1 MAKQFKNIIKILFVC
16 HGNICRSPMAEFV
29 LKDIVARA
37 GLTDRIT
44 VASAATSTEEI
55 GNPVH
60 RGTREKLRQY
70 GISVAGKTA
79 VQLKRSDYDRYDY
92 LIGMDDWNI
101 RNILRITGGDPD
113 GKVSKLLAFAGRD
126 GDIADPWY
134 TGNFDET
141 YDDVKAGC
149 DGLMKTLRKTLMEE
163 R

>member
-1 MAKQFKNIIKILFVC
+1 MIKILFVC

-29 LKDIVARA
+29 MKDIVAKA
-37 GLTDRIT
+37 GMTDLVMI
-44 VASAATSTEEI
+44 ASAATSTEEI

-60 RGTREKLRQY
+60 RGTRQKLDRY

-79 VQLKRSDYDRYDY
+79 VQMKKSDYDKYDY

-101 RNILRITGGDPD
+101 RNILWITGGDPER
-113 GKVSKLLAFAGRD
+113 KVDKLLEYAGRT

-134 TGNFDET
+134 SGNFDET

-149 DGLMKTLRKTLMEE
+149 EGLLKVLTEGA
-163 R
+163 

>member
-1 MAKQFKNIIKILFVC
+1 MIHQHQNNIKILFIC

-29 LKDIVARA
+29 MKDIVARA
-37 GLTDRIT
+37 GLSDRFTI
-44 VASAATSTEEI
+44 ASAATSTEEI

-60 RGTREKLRQY
+60 RGTREKLRQH

-79 VQLKRSDYDRYDY
+79 VQMKRSDYDKYDY

-101 RNILRITGGDPD
+101 RNILRITGGDPA
-113 GKVSKLLAFAGRD
+113 GKVHKLLAFAGRT

-141 YDDVKAGC
+141 YDDVKSGC
-149 DGLMKTLRKTLMEE
+149 EELMKTLMEE
-163 R
+163 G